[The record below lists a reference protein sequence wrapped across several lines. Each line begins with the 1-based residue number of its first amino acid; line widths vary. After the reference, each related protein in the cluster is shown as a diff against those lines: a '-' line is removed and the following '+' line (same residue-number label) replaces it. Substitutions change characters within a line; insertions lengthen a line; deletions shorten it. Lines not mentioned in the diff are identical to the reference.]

1 MIRSL
6 NNQNKKDHNDHNNYI
21 NQRSKNEISDND
33 LIYNKK

>member
-21 NQRSKNEISDND
+21 NQRSKIKISDND
-33 LIYNKK
+33 LTHNKK

>member
-21 NQRSKNEISDND
+21 NQRSKIKISDNT
-33 LIYNKK
+33 LTPNKK